1 MKEGAILDV
10 SQITA
15 LLRPGFFVRIQ
26 TSQNNS
32 WSMNT
37 VLKVKEDLLILPVTQ
52 ELLTS
57 FVLINDFIKCKF
69 SIGKSVITLTCMV
82 EDISLALPQTMKLK
96 VIKVDAFQDMRESAR
111 YAANYFCKIIGI
123 DERFEYIG
131 IINDLSES
139 GTAII
144 CKDQI
149 NMNANIRLVFTAFGS
164 MNFSGFAQITRNK
177 KTLDYKIEYGLKFF
191 NLTEDE
197 RQQILVIIKQERI
210 RMEST
215 FARFCSNYGLNPTY

>member
-1 MKEGAILDV
+1 MDV
-10 SQITA
+10 LQVMA
-15 LLRPGFFVRIQ
+15 LLKPGLFVRVQ

-37 VLKVKEDLLILPVTQ
+37 FLRVDKDSFIMPVTQ
-52 ELLTS
+52 ELLIS
-57 FVLINDFIKCKF
+57 SVLINDFIKCKF
-69 SIGKSVITLTCMV
+69 NIGKSIITLTCMV
-82 EDISLALPQTMKLK
+82 EDISLALPQSMKLK
-96 VIKVDAFQDMRESAR
+96 VIKIDVFKDMRESAR
-111 YAANYFCKIIGI
+111 YDASYFCKIIGI
-123 DERFEYIG
+123 DEKFEYIG

-149 NMNANIRLVFTAFGS
+149 NMNSNIRLVFTAFGS
-164 MNFSGFAQITRNK
+164 LNFSGFAQIARNK

-197 RQQILVIIKQERI
+197 KQQILVIIKQERI
-210 RMEST
+210 KAEGI
-215 FARFCSNYGLNPTY
+215 FGRFCSNYGLSPIY

>member
-1 MKEGAILDV
+1 MDV
-10 SQITA
+10 SQVMA
-15 LLRPGFFVRIQ
+15 LLRPGLFVRVQ

-37 VLKVKEDLLILPVTQ
+37 FLRVNRDSLIMPVTQ
-52 ELLTS
+52 DLLAS
-57 FVLINDFIKCKF
+57 SVLINDFVKCKF
-69 SIGKSVITLTCMV
+69 NMGKSIITLTCMV
-82 EDISLALPQTMKLK
+82 EDISLALPQTIKLK
-96 VIKVDAFQDMRESAR
+96 AIKIDVFQDMRESAR
-111 YAANYFCKIIGI
+111 YDASYFCKIIGI
-123 DERFEYIG
+123 DENFEYIG

-164 MNFSGFAQITRNK
+164 MNFSGFAQIARNK

-197 RQQILVIIKQERI
+197 KQQILVIIKQEKI
-210 RMEST
+210 KMESN
-215 FARFCSNYGLNPTY
+215 FARFCSNYGLSAIY